1 MNVAMWLE
9 SLGLAQYAPA
19 FDSNAIDAEVLRKL
33 TAEDLKEI
41 GVAPLAHRKKILEA
55 IAALETCQNGATPR
69 QQTPSRTVA
78 HFNHPP
84 AVRPR
89 EAERRQLTV
98 MFVDL
103 VGSTGLAT
111 HLDPEEMSALLRQFQ
126 NAVAG
131 EIVRYDGY
139 VAKLMGD
146 GVLAYFGWPQAHEE
160 EAERAVRA
168 GLAVVEAVRGL
179 SSEASQHL
187 SVRIGIATGL
197 VVVGDLIGTGAAQ
210 ENAVAGETPNLA
222 ARLQKLAEPDTVVIS
237 ELTYRLLGGLFEVK
251 RIRPQKLHG
260 FDTPTSSY
268 LVIGEGRAEGRFDA
282 LHPGVA
288 APLVGRDRDI
298 GVLVDRWKLASSGE
312 GQVVELFGEAG
323 IGKSRILQELR
334 ERLKGEP
341 VTYLRYFC
349 SPYHAQSALYPVV
362 DQLLRAA
369 DIHRTDPPET
379 QLSFLEE
386 ALAATRDPQQA
397 VPLIAALLSIPT
409 GDRYPKLDLMPQ
421 MQKART
427 FEVLI
432 EQLEVLAGSKPV
444 LMLLEDAHH
453 LDPVS
458 AELFDSIVGR
468 VHQLPV
474 MLIATYRP
482 EGPVRWNGL
491 PHATLLT
498 LNRLSR
504 AQTASIVA
512 AMTGGKHL
520 PSAVLDQIL
529 AKTEGVPLFVE
540 ELTKVVLE
548 SGLLEENG
556 KDYKL
561 SGPLP
566 PLAVPATLHDSLMAR
581 LDRLASVREV
591 AQIGAVIGREFSH
604 ELLAAA
610 TGMSEAELDMATE
623 QLVAA
628 GLVFRRGGSNQA
640 SYAFKHA
647 LVQDAAYGSLL
658 LSRRQ
663 LLHARIAQILE
674 TRFPEIIAAEPE
686 LLAHHFEQASL
697 VEKAVEYHE
706 RAGRRAL
713 SRSSLSEALLRF
725 GNALNGL
732 ATLAPSPERTR
743 RELSLQLAIGNA
755 QMAAHGFASP
765 ETGAAYLRAREICEE
780 LDEMR
785 EAFPVLY
792 GLCLYHL
799 YSAELPEARCAA
811 DRLLELAGSC
821 NDRGLSFF
829 AHRAAGVCALP
840 AGEFSRARA
849 HLEKALALYD
859 PQEHRSPAF
868 VYAFDP
874 RVVCLDYLARSL
886 LALGLPEQALTAN
899 EEATAEARKIEHRN
913 SLALPLFFGGVI
925 RQILG
930 DREGAKLR
938 AAELSHIS
946 AEAGF
951 RLWQAGAIILQ
962 AWVVAEEG
970 DTERGRTDL
979 QRGVEEWKSTRAR
992 YMLPYFAAVRA
1003 QIEMRAGN
1011 AAVATQLLQGAQDD
1025 IDRTNERWFAAEVL
1039 RLQGEAALQSKVEQS
1054 EKAADC
1060 FCRALATARAQDARF
1075 WELRAALGLARLG
1088 GPETSAREQ
1097 LAQILASFAEGFA
1110 LPDLKAA
1117 QLLAT
1122 TPKSPAA

>member
-9 SLGLAQYAPA
+9 SLGLAQYAAA
-19 FDSNAIDAEVLRKL
+19 FESNAIDAEVLAKL

-55 IAALETCQNGATPR
+55 IAVLESSSVPR
-69 QQTPSRTVA
+69 QPTVFGAVTQIKQPSHA
-78 HFNHPP
+78 
-84 AVRPR
+84 RPR

-98 MFVDL
+98 MFADL

-111 HLDPEEMSALLRQFQ
+111 RLDPEEMSALLRQFQ
-126 NAVAG
+126 NAVTG

-168 GLAVVEAVRGL
+168 ALATVEAVKAVSTKDSR
-179 SSEASQHL
+179 QL
-187 SVRIGIATGL
+187 SVRVGIATGL

-237 ELTYRLLGGLFEVK
+237 ELTYRLLGRLFEVK

-260 FDTPTSSY
+260 FDTPTNSY
-268 LVIGEGRAEGRFDA
+268 LVTGESRAEGRFDA
-282 LHPGVA
+282 LHTRVA
-288 APLVGRDRDI
+288 APLVGRDLDI
-298 GVLVDRWKLASSGE
+298 GVLIDRWKLASSGE

-334 ERLKGEP
+334 EQLKGEP

-349 SPYHAQSALYPVV
+349 SPYHAQSALYPII

-369 DIHRTDPPET
+369 DINRTDPPET

-386 ALAATRDPQQA
+386 ALAAARKPQLA

-409 GDRYPKLDLMPQ
+409 GDRYPTLDLMPQ

-468 VHQLPV
+468 IQRLPV

-482 EGPVRWNGL
+482 DGAVRWNGL

-504 AQTASIVA
+504 AQTASIVD
-512 AMTGGKHL
+512 AMAGGKHL

-548 SGLLEENG
+548 SGLLQETGE
-556 KDYKL
+556 DYKL

-604 ELLAAA
+604 DLLAAA
-610 TGMSEAELDMATE
+610 TGMSEAELEMATE
-623 QLVAA
+623 QLVTA
-628 GLVFRRGGSNQA
+628 GLVFRRGGRGQA

-663 LLHARIAQILE
+663 QLHVRIAQILE
-674 TRFPEIIAAEPE
+674 ERFPEIVAAEPE

-732 ATLAPSPERTR
+732 ASLAPSPERTR
-743 RELSLQLAIGNA
+743 RELSLQLAIGSA

-799 YSAELPEARCAA
+799 YSAELSEARRAA
-811 DRLLELAGSC
+811 DRLLELANSC

-849 HLEKALALYD
+849 HLEEALTLYD

-886 LALGLPEQALTAN
+886 LALGFPEQALTVN
-899 EEATAEARKIEHRN
+899 DEATAEARNLEHRN

-930 DREGAKLR
+930 DCKGAKVR
-938 AAELSHIS
+938 AGELLQIS
-946 AEAGF
+946 GEAGF
-951 RLWQAGAIILQ
+951 RLWQAGATVLQ
-962 AWVVAEEG
+962 AWAFAEEG
-970 DTERGRTDL
+970 DTDRARTDL
-979 QRGVEEWKSTRAR
+979 QRGIEEWKGTGAR
-992 YMLPYFAAVRA
+992 YMLPYFAAVQA

-1011 AAVATQLLQGAQDD
+1011 AGEATRLLQGAQDD
-1025 IDRTNERWFAAEVL
+1025 IERTNERWFAAEVL
-1039 RLQGEAALQSKVEQS
+1039 RLQGEAALQSKVEPG

-1060 FCRALATARAQDARF
+1060 FRGALHTARAQGARF
-1075 WELRAALGLARLG
+1075 WELRAAMGLARLEHT
-1088 GPETSAREQ
+1088 ETSARE
-1097 LAQILASFAEGFA
+1097 LTAILESFAEGFA